1 MTDAA
6 SALAFL
12 KTLFHGVPGDIF
24 LCSLPNTPGDKP
36 GERSLRTRDQKAA
49 KAFIEKWDRPGRG
62 LFFCIGTIAPD
73 AQKTPRGNWRAKKNI
88 WRVPALPID
97 IDFDKLPD
105 IINKQAS
112 VIGMLERSAVPPQL
126 TVLSGGGVHAYW
138 ILEKAIEAGEFDLA
152 ERMLRK
158 LVARFGSDPA
168 VCDVSRLMRLP
179 GTTNSK
185 RGDERPVIISKNH
198 SDGRVIFR
206 ELLELTGE
214 PPAEWAG
221 EGFVVPDRLATIPR
235 GAHGVI
241 PSNRFE
247 AYGADAWNA
256 PIDVGSRLAAMRYQG
271 EGDAGVHVTQ
281 LACTA
286 SLLNSGMSFD
296 DTVELVLNATMA
308 IAPANWDRTQEL
320 HTIEGMCQTWFDKH
334 PEIIKPNGQDHG
346 ATVIAFPGPASGQT
360 AEPGPTTQAPEKP
373 ATPRLAPFLASSLA
387 GLAVPERFFLVEP
400 LIPCRDVTLLSGD
413 GGSGKSLLTLQLAV
427 AMQNRQNMLWLGLPV
442 SGGPVLLYTAE
453 EERDELHRRLVLVA
467 ERASINIEELTELHL
482 VSLAG
487 EDATLAWA
495 GPNQQLAPTQ
505 RFKALETTIA
515 EIEPALIVVDTIA
528 DTFGANENDRR
539 QAGQFVRMLRGLAL
553 RYDCAVLLCSQPS
566 RAGLN
571 SGDGM
576 SGSTAWNN
584 SVRSRLYLER
594 VLDDDKEE
602 ANVDIRTLRSMKAN
616 YAQKGF
622 ELQLQWQDGVFVP
635 LLAPGENGL
644 SQVAARDFAEHKFL
658 FMLNLYTHENREVS
672 PRPSSV
678 YAPALFAADHRAD
691 HVSKKRFAYAMNQLL
706 QDQKIKIVT
715 EGPPSKPRQRLVIS

>member
-73 AQKTPRGNWRAKKNI
+73 AQKTKRGSYRTKANI
-88 WRVPALPID
+88 MRVPALPID
-97 IDFDKLPD
+97 IDFDKLPEM
-105 IINKQAS
+105 INRQAS
-112 VIGMLERSAVPPQL
+112 VVGMLERSAVPPQL
-126 TVLSGGGVHAYW
+126 EVLSGGGVHAYW
-138 ILEKAIEAGEFDLA
+138 LLDKPLDPDNFEWGEGMMRL
-152 ERMLRK
+152 LIK
-158 LVARFGSDPA
+158 RFGSDPA
-168 VCDVSRLMRLP
+168 VCDVSRLMRVP
-179 GTTNSK
+179 GSNNSK
-185 RGDERPVIISKNH
+185 RSREGVPVIISKNLG
-198 SDGRVIFR
+198 DGRVSFEEMLDVTR
-206 ELLELTGE
+206 E
-214 PPAEWAG
+214 PPAQWGG

-247 AYGADAWNA
+247 AYGADAWKA
-256 PIDVGSRLAAMRYQG
+256 PIDVDAALAAMHYPG
-271 EGDAGVHVTQ
+271 NVHSTQ
-281 LACTA
+281 LAVTA
-286 SLLNSGMSFD
+286 SLLNAGVPFD
-296 DTVELVLNATMA
+296 EVVQRVLDATMA

-320 HTIEGMCQTWFDKH
+320 HTIEGMGQTWFDKH

-346 ATVIAFPGPASGQT
+346 ATVIAFPGPASGQ
-360 AEPGPTTQAPEKP
+360 APPEAPTPQAPPEKP
-373 ATPRLAPFLASSLA
+373 AAPRLAPFLAASLA
-387 GLAVPERFFLVEP
+387 GLDVPERFFLVEG
-400 LIPCRDVTLLSGD
+400 LVPCRDVTLLSGD

-427 AMQNRQNMLWLGLPV
+427 AMQNRQNMTWLGLPV

-453 EERDELHRRLVLVA
+453 EERDELHRRLVTVA
-467 ERASINIEELTELHL
+467 KHADIEIEELTELHL

-622 ELQLQWQDGVFVP
+622 ELQLQWKEGVFVP

-644 SQVAARDFAEHKFL
+644 GQVAARDFAEHKFL
-658 FMLNLYTHENREVS
+658 FLLTTYTRENREVS
-672 PRPSSV
+672 PKPSNV
-678 YAPALFAADHRAD
+678 YAPSIFAADHRAD
-691 HVSKKRFAYAMNQLL
+691 GVSKRRFTHAMNQLL
-706 QDQKIKIVT
+706 QDKKIIITT
-715 EGPPSKPRQRLVIS
+715 EGPPSKQRQRLVIMP